1 MQNGTFFFTNLV
13 YRDLIKNYSIY
24 IVYAPIQV
32 YGENVFSLKFR
43 VKITVST
50 KSMVYGK
57 ELHRLIFYQIF
68 SQKFFF
74 LIFIIIISSKK
85 IAKILLPF
93 IWTINISRYMIQLQ
107 KRNASLS
114 YIEYLILIGILH
126 QTIPML

>member
-1 MQNGTFFFTNLV
+1 MALFFFTNLV

-74 LIFIIIISSKK
+74 NFHYYHLFKK
-85 IAKILLPF
+85 NRKNPS
-93 IWTINISRYMIQLQ
+93 TIHLNY
-107 KRNASLS
+107 
-114 YIEYLILIGILH
+114 
-126 QTIPML
+126 